1 MDSTKVY
8 DLKSRK
14 L

>member
-1 MDSTKVY
+1 MDLTKVY
-8 DLKSRK
+8 DLKNRK